1 MDERRVPKMASKS
14 NARKKHVMTDE
25 HKKALAR
32 GREESRLID
41 MYLTALAA
49 DAPKPGRQRTVE
61 RVKKELESVNM
72 KLQDKSLSPI
82 SALKLQQKQIDL
94 TAELSAKQE
103 VSALDELELAFISIA
118 KGFSERQG
126 ISYRAWRAVG
136 VPPNPLREAGIT
148 PK

>member
-1 MDERRVPKMASKS
+1 MASKS

-25 HKKALAR
+25 HKKSLAK

-61 RVKKELESVNM
+61 RVKKELESVNA
-72 KLQDKSLSPI
+72 KLQGKNLSPI
-82 SALKLQQKQIDL
+82 SALKLTQKQLDL
-94 TAELSAKQE
+94 TAELAAKQE

-118 KGFSERQG
+118 KQYSERRG